1 MKPNARKLLIKG
13 GAEFITKDAL
23 ISVQMVL
30 LEEKEKNLIEFP
42 SCLVSIIRNATTIE
56 ESVESQ
62 LDYLDQIQSC

>member
-1 MKPNARKLLIKG
+1 
-13 GAEFITKDAL
+13 
-23 ISVQMVL
+23 MVL